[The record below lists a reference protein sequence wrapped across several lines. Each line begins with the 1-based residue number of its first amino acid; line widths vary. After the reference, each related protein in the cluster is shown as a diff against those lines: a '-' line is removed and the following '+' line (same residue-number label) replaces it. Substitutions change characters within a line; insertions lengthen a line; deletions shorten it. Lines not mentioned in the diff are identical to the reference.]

1 MTVIGF
7 GTWAWGNKL
16 LWGYRPEKDDATLE
30 ATFKTAIDNG
40 LRLVDTAD
48 SYGVAQLNGRSEELL
63 GKYIKKISASQ
74 LSNLTVATKLAPYP
88 WRLGR
93 EGLKKPFEAS
103 KGRLMGNL
111 TRVQLH
117 WSTFRY
123 APWQEVELIEGL
135 ADLVEKKHVKE
146 IGLSNMGPKRL
157 KFIYDLLLKRG
168 IKLKSLQIQYSL
180 LAPNPN
186 KQLEIQ
192 ILCKE
197 LNIDLLAYSPLALGV
212 LTKKPEERTLN
223 GTFLRK
229 TLCNQL
235 LADSMELRMKL
246 NEIAL
251 ERKASQA
258 QVAINWCRYNGAI
271 PIPGVRSPSQA
282 KDAAD
287 ATKWM
292 LTKKEANE
300 LTQLSLNC
308 PVRMPNNPFQSE

>member
-1 MTVIGF
+1 MTAIGF

-16 LWGYRPEKDDATLE
+16 LWGYNPKKDDELLE

-48 SYGVAQLNGRSEELL
+48 SYGVGQLNGRSEELL
-63 GKYIKKISASQ
+63 GKYIKKISTSQ
-74 LSNLTVATKLAPYP
+74 LRELTVATKLAPYP

-93 EGLKKPFEAS
+93 EGLRKPFEAS
-103 KGRLMGNL
+103 KERLKGNL

-117 WSTFRY
+117 WSTSRY

-135 ADLVEKKHVKE
+135 GDLVEKRLVKE

-157 KFIYDLLLKRG
+157 QFIYDLLMQRG

-212 LTKKPEERTLN
+212 LTKKPQETSLN
-223 GTFLRK
+223 GTVLRR
-229 TLCNQL
+229 TLCQKL
-235 LADSMELRMKL
+235 LAGSMELRMNL
-246 NEIAL
+246 NRIAL
-251 ERKASQA
+251 ERNVSQA

-271 PIPGVRSPSQA
+271 PIPGVRNPKQA

-287 ATKWM
+287 ANRWV

-300 LTQLSLNC
+300 LTQSSLNC
-308 PVRMPNNPFQSE
+308 PVRMPNNPFQSK